1 MLMCCLSCA
10 KVDWCKQADRVEDYC
25 VDHEERPMTNADR
38 IRAMS
43 DEELA
48 RLIVSEALSYDYI
61 CPSPLPKIDCAPK
74 NEDECI
80 KCWLWWLKEEV
91 SDAKTD

>member
-10 KVDWCKQADRVEDYC
+10 KADWCEQADRVEDYC

-38 IRAMS
+38 IRQMS

-48 RLIVSEALSYDYI
+48 EFISGKGRTFGEEYEGYMSALD
-61 CPSPLPKIDCAPK
+61 
-74 NEDECI
+74 
-80 KCWLWWLKEEV
+80 WLKQEV
-91 SDAKTD
+91 DHEG

>member
-38 IRAMS
+38 IRQMS
-43 DEELA
+43 DEG
-48 RLIVSEALSYDYI
+48 I
-61 CPSPLPKIDCAPK
+61 
-74 NEDECI
+74 EDWYWWMHKEMMRYTDSRVFVHD
-80 KCWLWWLKEEV
+80 WLKAPVEQE
-91 SDAKTD
+91 DCNG